1 MQPQR
6 ISPGDL
12 IRHRYHHKLGLAT
25 VIKPIDIPQSPEA
38 YGRRI
43 CNVLVVWFGDE
54 PKWVP
59 MGHLE
64 KIN

>member
-1 MQPQR
+1 MPR

-12 IRHRYHHKLGLAT
+12 IKHIYHKRIGLAT
-25 VIKPIDIPQSPEA
+25 AVVPIDFPQTPEA
-38 YGRRI
+38 QERRI
-43 CNVLVVWFGDE
+43 CNVLVVWFGDG
-54 PKWVP
+54 PAWVP